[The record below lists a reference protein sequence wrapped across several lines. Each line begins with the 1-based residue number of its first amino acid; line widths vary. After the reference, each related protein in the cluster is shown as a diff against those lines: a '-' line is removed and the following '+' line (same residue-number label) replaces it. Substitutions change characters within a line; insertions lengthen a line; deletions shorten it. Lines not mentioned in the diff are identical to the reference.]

1 MENEF
6 FTILFKK
13 AYQQMIFFGIPRTS
27 SFKNSICF
35 GKLYCFIQKVSVTT
49 HFLANIPPPS
59 SVIMKV
65 WLNKKKSLF
74 RLKTTLDKKW
84 PFKHS
89 FNETKSENLG
99 NYSYYINTFPSESL
113 IVELY
118 IYILLHRALKFQKSQ
133 E

>member
-1 MENEF
+1 MLHSE
-6 FTILFKK
+6 
-13 AYQQMIFFGIPRTS
+13 
-27 SFKNSICF
+27 SIRNNAF
-35 GKLYCFIQKVSVTT
+35 PYKHS
-49 HFLANIPPPS
+49 PSS

-133 E
+133 EWLYMGASMCVSCHKHAYKTCAILSYSCFLVTKWNSRQN